1 MISSILRHSFFL
13 LLVFALSACQPKVY
27 LMPAPVGLDSGGE
40 FFLLSE
46 ENIDEN
52 LLYTLY
58 ATNRIPFNK
67 IDESTGY
74 TIFPSDKLELGFLV
88 HSVGDGDMSWDE
100 LYTESMK
107 QDRDKDLLLSQEFV
121 KPMAVYHKDDSLEK
135 TSDRATGFF
144 ARLNQALENSFDKDI
159 TVYVHGANSNF
170 YRATAQGAQ
179 LFHFTGHNSLILSF
193 SWPSAENLL
202 KYKTD
207 VLHAKKTVP
216 AFARL
221 LEILALHTKA
231 KNINIVAYSAGAQV
245 VAPGLAY
252 LHDLYPELSS
262 RDLKQKLRIGEV
274 YFAAPDT
281 AFKPFTE
288 RYMKFRDIVM
298 RTTISLNHNDRILL
312 LAAVQNGMSRL
323 GRPDTREL
331 NESEAEF
338 MLEAIETPDLD
349 VIDAGASKALNI
361 GKGHDYW
368 YSNPWVSTDLL
379 MLLIFNAS
387 PEERGLVEYRDDRR
401 AMVYHFPD
409 DYDAKI
415 PALLKTQKE
424 KMRQKT
430 LLQKEEGR

>member
-1 MISSILRHSFFL
+1 
-13 LLVFALSACQPKVY
+13 
-27 LMPAPVGLDSGGE
+27 MPAPVGIEPSGG

-67 IDESTGY
+67 PDNSTGY
-74 TIFPSDKLELGFLV
+74 LIFPSDTLEMGFLV
-88 HSVGDGDMSWDE
+88 HSVGDGGMSWDE
-100 LYTESMK
+100 LYTESLK
-107 QDRDKDLLLSQEFV
+107 EKRDKDLLLTQVFV
-121 KPMAVYHKDDSLEK
+121 KPMAEYHKDDNLEK
-135 TSDRATGFF
+135 TSDRAAGFF
-144 ARLNQALENSFDKDI
+144 IRLNETLEKTFDKDI

-179 LFHFTGHNSLILSF
+179 FFHFTGHNSIILSF

-231 KNINIVAYSAGAQV
+231 RNINIIAYSAGAQV

-252 LHDLYPELSS
+252 LRDLYPELASEE
-262 RDLKQKLRIGEV
+262 LKQKFRLGEV

-281 AFKPFTE
+281 AFKPFFE
-288 RYMKFRDIVM
+288 RYLKFRDIVK

-323 GRPDTREL
+323 GRPDTSEL

-338 MLEAIETPDLD
+338 IIEAIGTTGLD
-349 VIDAGASKALNI
+349 VIDAGGSKALNI

-387 PEERGLVEYRDDRR
+387 PEERGLVEYKGEGR
-401 AMVYHFPD
+401 AIVYHFPD
-409 DYDAKI
+409 DYDANI

-424 KMRQKT
+424 KMRRKN
-430 LLQKEEGR
+430 LLHKEELE

>member
-1 MISSILRHSFFL
+1 
-13 LLVFALSACQPKVY
+13 
-27 LMPAPVGLDSGGE
+27 MPAPVGLKSSGG

-67 IDESTGY
+67 LDGSTGY
-74 TIFPSDKLELGFLV
+74 LIFPSDTLEMGFLV
-88 HSVGDGDMSWDE
+88 HSVGDGGMSWDE
-100 LYTESMK
+100 LYTESLK
-107 QDRDKDLLLSQEFV
+107 KKRDKDLLLTQLFV
-121 KPMAVYHKDDSLEK
+121 KPMAEYHKDTNLEK
-135 TSDRATGFF
+135 TSDRAAGFF
-144 ARLNQALENSFDKDI
+144 IRLNETLEKTFDKDI

-179 LFHFTGHNSLILSF
+179 FFHFTGHNSIILSF

-231 KNINIVAYSAGAQV
+231 RNINIIAYSAGAQV

-252 LHDLYPELSS
+252 LRDLYPELSS
-262 RDLKQKLRIGEV
+262 EELKQKLRLGEV

-281 AFKPFTE
+281 AFKAFSE
-288 RYMKFRDIVM
+288 RYLKFRDIVK

-323 GRPDTREL
+323 GRPDTSEL
-331 NESEAEF
+331 SESEAEVI
-338 MLEAIETPDLD
+338 LEAMGRTDFD
-349 VIDAGASKALNI
+349 VIDAGGSKALDI

-368 YSNPWVSTDLL
+368 YSHPWVSNDLL
-379 MLLIFNAS
+379 MLLLFNAS
-387 PEERGLVEYRDDRR
+387 PEERGLVEYKGEGR
-401 AMVYHFPD
+401 AIVYRFPD
-409 DYDAKI
+409 DYDANI
-415 PALLKTQKE
+415 QDLLKTQKE
-424 KMRQKT
+424 KLRRKN
-430 LLQKEEGR
+430 LLHKKELE

>member
-1 MISSILRHSFFL
+1 
-13 LLVFALSACQPKVY
+13 
-27 LMPAPVGLDSGGE
+27 MPTPVGLDPGGE

-67 IDESTGY
+67 VDDSTGY

-100 LYTESMK
+100 LYAESMK

-121 KPMAVYHKDDSLEK
+121 KPMAEYHKDANLEE
-135 TSDRATGFF
+135 TSDRAAGFF
-144 ARLNQALENSFDKDI
+144 SKLNEALEKTFDKDI

-179 LFHFTGHNSLILSF
+179 LFHFTGHNSLILTF

-207 VLHAKKTVP
+207 VLHAKKTIP
-216 AFARL
+216 AFGRL

-231 KNINIVAYSAGAQV
+231 KNINIIAYSAGAQV

-252 LHDLYPELSS
+252 LHDLYPDLSS
-262 RDLKQKLRIGEV
+262 DALKQKLRIGEV

-281 AFKPFTE
+281 AFKPLTE
-288 RYMKFRDIVM
+288 RYLKFRDIVR

-323 GRPDTREL
+323 GRPDTSEL
-331 NESEAEF
+331 DEGEAQF
-338 MLEAIETPDLD
+338 ILEVLGTPDLD
-349 VIDAGASKALNI
+349 VIDAGGSKALNI

-368 YSNPWVSTDLL
+368 YSHPWVSTDLL

-387 PEERGLVEYRDDRR
+387 PEERGLVEYKGERR
-401 AMVYHFPD
+401 GMVYHFPE

-424 KMRQKT
+424 KMRRKN
-430 LLQKEEGR
+430 LLQKEEHK